1 MGQPARS
8 QRLRQAARKHH
19 LKRHFQVLAGQN
31 GRHAIVNAKDEI
43 ADHKTLESPA
53 PLQNRIQQFGMFA
66 APGTIDPVVGAH
78 HRSGAGLD
86 AITKVG
92 QIELMQHPLIHL
104 HIHQEAAAVDRIEG
118 EVFDA
123 GDGVA
128 LQAPD
133 AGGPHGTHLHRIF
146 AVGLLGPAPAG
157 MAQQVDADRRHP
169 VGPKRTGL
177 QGDRL
182 TDALLQLRIPAGAPG
197 DRHRKGGGASLEHHT
212 PRPIDKLQSRQPQTG
227 QLARRPGVAVGGI
240 PQGDVGHPRPEGRVA
255 IKQGQL
261 FCIAELGQQHQGP
274 GRDGGRDVSHI
285 CNVRSIQPG
294 PRAWPSPL
302 TRPSSWRRN
311 CPNGARPGLK
321 GCPGWEAWGLAFAA
335 PAQQK
340 PPGRAQ
346 GSGWLRGLTTV

>member
-1 MGQPARS
+1 MGRARAQRRRVAAGGNRQLGLQQSQHRIIEPPLGQPARS
-8 QRLRQAARKHH
+8 QRLRQAAGKHH
-19 LKRHFQVLAGQN
+19 LKGHFQVLAGQN

-66 APGTIDPVVGAH
+66 APGAIDPVVGAH

-92 QIELMQHPLIHL
+92 QVELVQHPLIHL

-123 GDGVA
+123 SDGVA
-128 LQAPD
+128 LQAAD
-133 AGGPHGTHLHRIF
+133 AGGPHGTHMHRIF

-197 DRHRKGGGASLEHHT
+197 DRHRKAGGASLEHHT
-212 PRPIDKLQSRQPQTG
+212 PRPIDKLQSRQPQAG
-227 QLARRPGVAVGGI
+227 QLARRPGVAMGGI

-274 GRDGGRDVSHI
+274 GRDGGRDVSHT

-294 PRAWPSPL
+294 PKAWPPPL

-311 CPNGARPGLK
+311 CPNRARPGLK
-321 GCPGWEAWGLAFAA
+321 GCE
-335 PAQQK
+335 
-340 PPGRAQ
+340 
-346 GSGWLRGLTTV
+346 